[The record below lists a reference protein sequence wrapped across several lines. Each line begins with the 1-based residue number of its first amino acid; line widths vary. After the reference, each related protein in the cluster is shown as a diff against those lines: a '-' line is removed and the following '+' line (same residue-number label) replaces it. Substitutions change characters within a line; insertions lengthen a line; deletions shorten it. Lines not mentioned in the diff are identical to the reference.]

1 MGKRFLIGQLGCYG
15 DCLIATTLAKQI
27 KHDYPESHLTWAIS
41 SKFKSILEQNPYV
54 DKIWEIP
61 YENIIGKDWNYFE
74 KEAEIARENGAYD
87 EIFYTQ
93 VHLKNLK
100 DFFFTLRKT
109 VLGIYKK
116 PITVDISPV
125 VRLSKTEVDKVSN
138 FAERNH
144 LNKFKQV
151 ILFECSPNSNQSK
164 LNADIAIQVA
174 ETITKN
180 RKDVCFIL
188 STPQKLPFS
197 SPQIVDASELTFRE
211 NAELTKYCDLLVGCG
226 SGISWISTS
235 DWAKKLP
242 MLQLLDAESATFAG
256 IHYDFELHNLDT
268 NHILEMLEYD
278 EERIVQC
285 LESILGL
292 GIKKTKPKFHQKYRP
307 NYYNLKA
314 AIELF
319 SLHQKNPLRIFLF
332 ARKYIRENKK
342 LGNQI
347 SGAYLRLI
355 IRLFYFYTVRNSEKG
370 FFFQLR
376 KFFKFILWKKSHS

>member
-125 VRLSKTEVDKVSN
+125 VRLSEREVENVKN
-138 FAERNH
+138 FAQKNH
-144 LNKFKQV
+144 LTDFKQV

-242 MLQLLDAESATFAG
+242 LLQFLDIESPTFAG
-256 IHYDFELHNLDT
+256 IHYDFELQNLNVD
-268 NHILEMLEYD
+268 HIIEVLEYD
-278 EERIVQC
+278 TEHIINC
-285 LESILGL
+285 INSILKI
-292 GIKKTKPKFHQKYRP
+292 GIEKSKPLFHQNYRP
-307 NYYNLKA
+307 NYYNLKSS
-314 AIELF
+314 IELF
-319 SLHQKNPLRIFLF
+319 SFQGKNPIQIFWF
-332 ARKYIRENKK
+332 ARQYIRRNNEM
-342 LGNQI
+342 GNQI

-355 IRLFYFYTVRNSEKG
+355 IRLFYFYTVRNSNKG
-370 FFFQLR
+370 FFFRLR
-376 KFFKFILWKKSHS
+376 KFIKFILWKKSHS